1 MHSLLDTAARELSFA
16 ELVQGSGDLEI
27 AVVRFLALLELYKEG
42 ALHVEQDAPLG
53 SIRVRAS
60 ASAAQFVIREET
72 GTPHETSEAPES
84 PESPQVNESANESEA
99 NTEPVEE
106 EYE

>member
-1 MHSLLDTAARELSFA
+1 M
-16 ELVQGSGDLEI
+16 
-27 AVVRFLALLELYKEG
+27 VRFLALLELYKEG

-53 SIRVRAS
+53 AIRVRAS

-72 GTPHETSEAPES
+72 ADTAGTQDAHETSEAPEP

-106 EYE
+106 DYE

>member
-1 MHSLLDTAARELSFA
+1 MRELSFA
-16 ELVQGSGDLEI
+16 ELVQGSGELEI

-53 SIRVRAS
+53 AIRVRAS

-72 GTPHETSEAPES
+72 ADTAGTQDAHETSEALADVGELDIVRES
-84 PESPQVNESANESEA
+84 QEIHE
-99 NTEPVEE
+99 VEE
-106 EYE
+106 DHE

>member
-1 MHSLLDTAARELSFA
+1 MRELSFA
-16 ELVQGSGDLEI
+16 ELVQGSGELEI

-72 GTPHETSEAPES
+72 DAEDGHETGEAPES
-84 PESPQVNESANESEA
+84 PKVHEPEA

-106 EYE
+106 DYE

>member
-1 MHSLLDTAARELSFA
+1 M
-16 ELVQGSGDLEI
+16 
-27 AVVRFLALLELYKEG
+27 VRFLALLELYKEG

-53 SIRVRAS
+53 AIRVRAS

-72 GTPHETSEAPES
+72 ADTAGTQDAHETSEAPES

-99 NTEPVEE
+99 NTGSVEE
-106 EYE
+106 DYE